1 MLIKAIRKPILLG
14 FLLYGF
20 YYALTTVSYLLPH
33 AALVGQAFLIMQVF
47 FVAFVA
53 SRVVNAILD
62 WYATDIAV
70 KTESKLDDHFLPPLK
85 KVVYIIAFL
94 LGAVFLMDSFG
105 VEITTMIAALGIG
118 GLAIALALQD
128 TLSNFFAGAYTTLD
142 RPVRVNDF
150 VELDTG
156 DKGFVVEIGW
166 RSTKIRK
173 LDNNLVVIPNSKMA
187 QSRIINYD
195 LPQSWMNVTVPCGV
209 SYESDLEKVEKV
221 TIEVAKRVM
230 KEHAGISQFK
240 DGDPPL
246 VRYREFGDS
255 NINFN
260 IILRVN
266 TPLDQYRVRHEFI
279 KQLKARF
286 DREDIEISVPARKL
300 YMAKEKKAKRR

>member
-1 MLIKAIRKPILLG
+1 
-14 FLLYGF
+14 
-20 YYALTTVSYLLPH
+20 
-33 AALVGQAFLIMQVF
+33 
-47 FVAFVA
+47 
-53 SRVVNAILD
+53 
-62 WYATDIAV
+62 
-70 KTESKLDDHFLPPLK
+70 
-85 KVVYIIAFL
+85 
-94 LGAVFLMDSFG
+94 
-105 VEITTMIAALGIG
+105 
-118 GLAIALALQD
+118 
-128 TLSNFFAGAYTTLD
+128 
-142 RPVRVNDF
+142 
-150 VELDTG
+150 
-156 DKGFVVEIGW
+156 
-166 RSTKIRK
+166 
-173 LDNNLVVIPNSKMA
+173 MA